1 MDLCNRLNHFV
12 IGELHDSLT
21 AEEKK
26 AFEALK
32 TEEYVSAVALDV
44 ARKMFEN
51 NTQAHRYVKV

>member
-1 MDLCNRLNHFV
+1 
-12 IGELHDSLT
+12 LT

-26 AFEALK
+26 AFEVLK
-32 TEEYVSAVALDV
+32 AEEYVSTLALDV